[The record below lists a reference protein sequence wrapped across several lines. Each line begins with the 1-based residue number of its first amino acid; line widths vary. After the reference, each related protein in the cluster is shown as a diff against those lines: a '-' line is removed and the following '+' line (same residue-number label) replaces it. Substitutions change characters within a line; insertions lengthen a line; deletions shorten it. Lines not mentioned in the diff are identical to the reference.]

1 MRLELILTP
10 VDVLII
16 KKIVDSRFTKTE
28 LKQIANKATELID
41 RRISKTK

>member
-1 MRLELILTP
+1 MSLNKEKIEL
-10 VDVLII
+10 I